1 MPITR
6 EQKLL
11 QEAKCKTYTYD
22 MNNSKI
28 LHIIDKRETQVT
40 SEDIK
45 NIKNE
50 IKRELKRNCRNAVNN
65 KYGEGSIDSAD
76 YIIIGQT
83 DNNTKNKI
91 CGFVTIKD
99 NKNELYID
107 LICTPQTIPRI
118 RGSVLLQH
126 VEDLAVHL
134 KRIRIRLSS
143 LDEPLCFYAS
153 RGYEECD
160 DACDIVKYG
169 TCNSVEKKAKMGDS
183 ENGWRMTKCTKENI
197 LKNTNTKIKNKTYNT
212 PRKCKENKRKV
223 VQNK

>member
-1 MPITR
+1 
-6 EQKLL
+6 
-11 QEAKCKTYTYD
+11 
-22 MNNSKI
+22 MN
-28 LHIIDKRETQVT
+28 
-40 SEDIK
+40 DI
-45 NIKNE
+45 
-50 IKRELKRNCRNAVNN
+50 
-65 KYGEGSIDSAD
+65 YGKGSIDGAD
-76 YIIIGQT
+76 YIVVAKT
-83 DNNTKNKI
+83 HNKTTERI

-99 NKNELYID
+99 YEKSNELYID
-107 LICTPQTIPRI
+107 LICTPRTIPRI

-153 RGYEECD
+153 RGYEECE
-160 DACDIVKYG
+160 DACDIEKYG
-169 TCNSVEKKAKMGDS
+169 TCNAVVKRVKMGDS

-197 LKNTNTKIKNKTYNT
+197 LKNTNTKIKNKTYNS